1 MRKKS
6 DLLTD
11 AELEIM
17 NILWHKDEPISANE
31 LLAIPPFK
39 SWSSGYMH
47 NVIRGLIGKDMIT
60 VAGMIQSKT
69 QYARTFTAT
78 ITREEYMAH
87 VALFFVGRNP
97 VSILKVAAAMCEQI
111 GDAKMRS
118 KYLSLICHF

>member
-17 NILWHKDEPISANE
+17 NILWNKDEPISANE
-31 LLAIPPFK
+31 LLAIPPFT

-47 NVIRGLIGKDMIT
+47 NVIRGLISKDMIK

-69 QYARTFTAT
+69 QYARTFVAA
-78 ITREEYMAH
+78 ITREEYVAH
-87 VALFFVGRNP
+87 VALFYVGKNST
-97 VSILKVAAAMCEQI
+97 SILKVVAAMSEEI
-111 GDAKMRS
+111 GDMKMKS
-118 KYLSLICHF
+118 KYLSLIP